1 MNNLSDKIWEK
12 QHDIVLKNWGEISAC
27 YAWMHDRAFRE
38 YKRKNIHYAIPVI
51 ILSTLTGTANFAQ
64 QNIPEHLR
72 PMAIMVIGG
81 LNLLSGLITTLAQFF
96 KINELQESHRSSS
109 VMFSK
114 FSRNI
119 TVELNLPVND
129 RCSDGSVFVDTCR
142 QEYNRMIEQS
152 PSIPNSILILFNKK
166 FKHSL
171 FSKPTISQL
180 HEIVIYKDDETSV
193 ENKHLERYKLIEQQ
207 RHKSAK
213 NLKIK
218 RASFKLPKAL
228 RTNTI
233 DDSDSEE
240 LNTERSYSGDIEL
253 NVPTNVPTIVDS
265 SSNKILKL

>member
-1 MNNLSDKIWEK
+1 MNNIPNKIWEK
-12 QHDIVLKNWGEISAC
+12 QHEIVLKNWGEISAC

-96 KINELQESHRSSS
+96 KVNELQEAHRSSS

-129 RCSDGSVFVDTCR
+129 RCSDGSVFVENCR

-171 FSKPTISQL
+171 FSKPTISHL
-180 HEIVIYKDDETSV
+180 HEIEIYKDDDTV
-193 ENKHLERYKLIEQQ
+193 MENKQLERYRLVEQQ
-207 RHKSAK
+207 KQKSAK
-213 NLKIK
+213 NIKIK
-218 RASFKLPKAL
+218 RTSFKIPKAL
-228 RTNTI
+228 RTNTL
-233 DDSDSEE
+233 DDSDESEE
-240 LNTERSYSGDIEL
+240 LNVERCYSGDIEL
-253 NVPTNVPTIVDS
+253 AVPPTMVDL